1 MKQRIDVSQLKEL
14 TPEQR
19 EMLRERWRPSIGDM
33 FAWLSPNTSSFIG
46 PLGPI
51 VTHVF
56 GDGTFMAGAG
66 TSPPQEYG
74 KEDCFPLLS
83 IGQCIECLR
92 DKDADLLCY
101 TMKKLFAGICF
112 DPSPV
117 MLKINEHGCKY
128 YEPVELIDA
137 LFEAI
142 KAVEV

>member
-83 IGQCIECLR
+83 IGQCIQYLR
-92 DKDADLLCY
+92 DKLDDVAMSVIIPRAFQPQNLYRGKGVCVYWGTAVLP
-101 TMKKLFAGICF
+101 TE
-112 DPSPV
+112 P
-117 MLKINEHGCKY
+117 IN
-128 YEPVELIDA
+128 V

-142 KAVEV
+142 KAVEL